1 MRLKAFTIIEIILI
15 FFAIAIVSAVIIPLN
30 LTDTSQAKRVA
41 KWHKVFKELQYSF
54 NLIIIQDGSIL
65 GNNPDSITQGELF
78 DRISP
83 FLDIANDEKQIG
95 FDKYKY
101 KYRNKTYIRKS
112 SRYYFDDFFMMNG
125 DVIGSLK
132 KNPEHEKDNNQP
144 YAYMFVDVNGFEKP
158 NRVGLDIFFIN
169 IFNDKI
175 SAYGEG
181 YPLQDLKAGCSKIGK
196 GLFCSKYY
204 LVGSNL

>member
-1 MRLKAFTIIEIILI
+1 MRQRAFTIVEMIMI
-15 FFAIAIVSAVIIPLN
+15 FFAIVIIAAVVIPLN
-30 LTDTSQAKRVA
+30 LTDADQAKRVA
-41 KWHKVFKELQYSF
+41 KWHKVYKELQYSF
-54 NLIIIQDGSIL
+54 NLIILNDGSIL
-65 GNNPDSITQGELF
+65 GEKPDELTQGEIF

-83 FLDIANDEKQIG
+83 YLDIADADKQPD
-95 FDKYKY
+95 FHKYKY

-112 SRYYFDDFFMMNG
+112 SRYYFDDFFLMNG
-125 DVIGSLK
+125 DIIGSLK
-132 KNPEHEKDNNQP
+132 KNRERLDTNSLP
-144 YAYMFVDVNGFEKP
+144 YAYMFVDINGLEEP

-169 IFNDKI
+169 IYNDRI

-181 YPLQDLKAGCSKIGK
+181 YPLPDLKAGCSKIGK